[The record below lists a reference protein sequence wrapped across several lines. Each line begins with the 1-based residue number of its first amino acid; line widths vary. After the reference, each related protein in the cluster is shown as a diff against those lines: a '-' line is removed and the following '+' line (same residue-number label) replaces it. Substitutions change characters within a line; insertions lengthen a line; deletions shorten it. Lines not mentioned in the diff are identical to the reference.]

1 MPALQ
6 GFTAFCPEGSFS
18 PVAGSP
24 FPPSSSRRSSLTILR
39 HCCYMDISNLWKY
52 TGRSMTTLS
61 TQKTAHALR
70 HFTIG
75 GALWAIYGPNAT
87 PAGAIFAGYGLSIG
101 LTEPQIAFLV
111 GLAALVGLW
120 ELFAFWASG
129 PLSRRRWLMVGW
141 GAVEITCASVVIFA
155 AFVPQHL
162 RFAMVAVFL
171 TAAYTIGHTIS
182 PTFNSWLSNVMPE
195 ESRARY
201 IGSRMFAI
209 SVTSMVYLYLASKW
223 LDWQEK
229 TYFAFLVV
237 FLIGW
242 VCGLLG
248 YFILLV
254 TAKPVTEDKPEKGF
268 FSGLIRPLRNRPF
281 RILASYLMS
290 WTVAGGLAGAFYG
303 VYMIK
308 YLLLPYGT
316 IAIYTN
322 ITLAT
327 MMLGYLGAGN
337 IAQRYGSKP
346 LTQILI
352 IPAALVPALWGF
364 ATIHTY
370 QWLLPIACAINGLC
384 IAGLGIAASNLLYK
398 ILPRGENNAVYFAT
412 WGAAAA
418 GGAAVGPFV
427 GGLLKSRLPEQL
439 MLGGMSF
446 TTLQGIFLLSGTA
459 HLVAIFLSN
468 LIAEGEAASPI
479 YLLGQFRGNLLN
491 MAYNYGLYAVAREAK
506 TRGEAMRRLGQSR
519 SPLMV
524 DHLVKGL
531 GHVSREVRVGAVKGL
546 GEGRFPDA
554 VEPLV
559 HELTDKDSD
568 IRAEAAEA
576 LGKIGAAHGH
586 LYTALHDDDPR
597 VRQSAAMG
605 LSELQTPEAAEA
617 LLEALEETLRDPF
630 DRNLFPTMV
639 EAAARLEDLRCLEPS
654 LEGLAK
660 LAAPVVRMQVINGVC
675 RMIGEKNHFYRLATA
690 DDLAEGRM
698 REKMMARIRR
708 LLGRSRYG
716 TSEQRARLRQWGQ
729 QIERALDADD
739 LTQFSASARQIADL
753 AGEMTSV
760 PSVPLHAAHALRL
773 YLDQPRPE
781 STEHELIVFLTVCL
795 TSLSRNLAA

>member
-1 MPALQ
+1 
-6 GFTAFCPEGSFS
+6 
-18 PVAGSP
+18 
-24 FPPSSSRRSSLTILR
+24 
-39 HCCYMDISNLWKY
+39 
-52 TGRSMTTLS
+52 MTTLS

-70 HFTIG
+70 HFTMS

-87 PAGAIFAGYGLSIG
+87 PAGAIFAGYALSIG

-129 PLSRRRWLMVGW
+129 PLSRSRWLMVGW
-141 GAVEITCASVVIFA
+141 GTVEITCASVVIFA
-155 AFVPQHL
+155 YFLPLHL

-229 TYFAFLVV
+229 TYFAFLMV

-248 YFILLV
+248 YYILLV
-254 TAKPVTEDKPEKGF
+254 TPKPVSEETPEKGL
-268 FSGLIRPLRNRPF
+268 GGILRPLRNRPF
-281 RILASYLMS
+281 RILASYLVS

-308 YLLLPYGT
+308 YLNLPYST

-327 MMLGYLGAGN
+327 MMLGYLGAGG

-364 ATIHTY
+364 ATLHSY
-370 QWLLPIACAINGLC
+370 RWLLPIACALNGPC

-398 ILPRGENNAVYFAT
+398 ILPRGENNSVYFAA

-427 GGLLKSRLPEQL
+427 GGLLKSRLPEQI
-439 MLGGMSF
+439 MLGGMQFSA
-446 TTLQGIFLLSGTA
+446 LQAIFLLSGAA
-459 HLVAIFLSN
+459 HVVAIILSN
-468 LIAEGEAASPI
+468 LLAEGEAASPI
-479 YLLGQFRGNLLN
+479 FLLGQFRGNLLN
-491 MAYNYGLYAVAREAK
+491 MAYNYGLYAVARK
-506 TRGEAMRRLGQSR
+506 DQTRGEAMRRIGQSR

-524 DHLVKGL
+524 NHLVKGL

-554 VEPLV
+554 VESLV
-559 HELTDKDSD
+559 QELTDKDSD

-586 LYTALHDDDPR
+586 LYDALHDEDPR

-605 LSELQTPEAAEA
+605 LSELQTPEAAQA
-617 LLEALEETLRDPF
+617 LRGALEETLGNPF

-639 EAAARLEDLRCLEPS
+639 EATARLEDLRCVEPA

-660 LAAPVVRMQVINGVC
+660 LTAPVVRMQVINGIC

-698 REKMMARIRR
+698 RERMMARIRR

-716 TSEQRARLRQWGQ
+716 SNEQRARLRQLGQ

-739 LTQFSASARQIADL
+739 LTQFSASAREIADL
-753 AGEMTSV
+753 TGEMTSV

-781 STEHELIVFLTVCL
+781 HTDHELIVFLTVCL